1 MKRPSFRTAWAAEK
15 PLVTPL
21 AHDALTARLIKRAGF
36 KAFNV
41 GGSTLLAARYGLP
54 DVGLIGLRD
63 MIDGMRELAAATD
76 LPFMADAD
84 DGYGDVKA
92 VAKTVMEYEAIG
104 VGGMLIEDQLRD
116 VKRQR
121 AEKSLA
127 VADDAVIE
135 AKLRVALQT
144 RASRET
150 VIIGRTDAYGAVG
163 LDEALR
169 RAERFLSLGVDGVF
183 VAGLRKVE
191 ELERVGRTLRGATL
205 LAAMFEGMDTPWL
218 TPAELGAM
226 GFAQISYPTSLIL
239 RVVGAVE
246 KALGDLRAFSR
257 GEREMERLTGA
268 AEIRASL
275 DGAVELARWMDI
287 ETGFTPQ
294 GRSGE

>member
-1 MKRPSFRTAWAAEK
+1 MRPGFRSAWAAEN

-63 MIDGMRELAAATD
+63 MVDGMRELAAATD

-92 VAKTVMEYEAIG
+92 VAKTVIEYEAIG

-121 AEKSLA
+121 AEKSVA
-127 VADDAVIE
+127 VADEAVIE
-135 AKLRVALQT
+135 QKLRAALHA
-144 RASRET
+144 RSSRET
-150 VIIGRTDAYGAVG
+150 VIIGRTDAYGALG
-163 LDEALR
+163 IDEALR
-169 RAERFLSLGVDGVF
+169 RADRFLKIGVDGVF
-183 VAGLRKVE
+183 IAGLRTPE

-205 LAAMFEGMDTPWL
+205 LAAMFEGLDTPWL

-226 GFAQISYPTSLIL
+226 GYSQVSYPTSLIL

-246 KALGDLRAFSR
+246 KALDDLRAFSR
-257 GEREMERLTGA
+257 GERDMRRLDGA
-268 AEIRASL
+268 GDIRASL
-275 DGAVELARWMDI
+275 DAAVELARWMEL
-287 ETGFTPQ
+287 ETRFTSQ
-294 GRSGE
+294 GRSGD